1 MEELEREIVRYLIAR
16 RGILISREVLRQ
28 LYPGEADGEAD
39 LLEWISKHED
49 ELDYAIGQLPLY
61 RVYSGGGDSEEL
73 YVFLPRAVT
82 RGKDASKTVE
92 VIGVILRAVYMDK
105 EEELGIL
112 QSSLEKLIGNIVY
125 DEFAGWNEF
134 ATQGLAWYHAKLA
147 REYKVYDELVDR
159 FDYGR
164 SYIGARYYRVGNVW
178 LAERWHYCNY
188 NRWGNSV
195 GIQKCVEYRYV
206 DGSE

>member
-1 MEELEREIVRYLIAR
+1 MELEREIVRYLITR
-16 RGILISREVLRQ
+16 RSILISREVLRQ

-49 ELDYAIGQLPLY
+49 ELDSAIGQLPLY

-82 RGKDASKTVE
+82 RGKDVLKTVE
-92 VIGVILRAVYMDK
+92 VVGAILRAVYM
-105 EEELGIL
+105 ELGIL

-134 ATQGLAWYHAKLA
+134 AMQGLAWYHARLA
-147 REYKVYDELVDR
+147 RRTGPTTKWWTSSTSTAASAPYTT
-159 FDYGR
+159 
-164 SYIGARYYRVGNVW
+164 A
-178 LAERWHYCNY
+178 
-188 NRWGNSV
+188 
-195 GIQKCVEYRYV
+195 
-206 DGSE
+206 